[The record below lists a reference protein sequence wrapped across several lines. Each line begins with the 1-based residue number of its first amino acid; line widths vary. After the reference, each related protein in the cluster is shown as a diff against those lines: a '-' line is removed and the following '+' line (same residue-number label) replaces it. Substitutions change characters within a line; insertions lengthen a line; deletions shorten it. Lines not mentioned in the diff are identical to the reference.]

1 MIAFWRLFFTPW
13 DPVPAP
19 VRSKNDYR
27 KRTRKP
33 FPGAALIG
41 WALGILLIFA
51 LAGLPTPGA
60 AQTYTCPATSAATDA
75 LCGNPEFQSCLID
88 VDALDADAGV
98 TVTAQRHYCI
108 HVPEVFAAQS
118 LPIVFGFHGGGG
130 HGGRMVNIWEKH
142 TEQGMVLVFP
152 SALRTHRGIAANPC
166 RAALWRTLNGS
177 HPDWEDFGEL
187 DPCLDPLTGIET
199 PYGHDLAM
207 VQTIAQD
214 IVDQDIA
221 PQGFYAAGF
230 SSGASMVHQLFIT
243 RGSARSFDGFAAT
256 GIGISEV
263 KTDAVGAAGVGP
275 YQPNTDIRRPIIL
288 TSGTSDKSYPNWEN
302 FIAGVEALVGVSPDC
317 PAGNLATVAEFVAC
331 YRLNETIPGLGN
343 HTMLNAMEIT
353 TNWFVAHNA
362 AAAPAI
368 ESLYPD
374 LGHGSSF
381 HGNDDATLAVRQDYR
396 ADPAVAESAAVAA
409 ITIVQGRHNWPGNNG
424 NAPTCTIANCDIDL
438 TEEVLQF
445 WRANAGFVSEWP

>member
-1 MIAFWRLFFTPW
+1 MITFWKLMFDRW
-13 DPVPAP
+13 DPASTPAGP
-19 VRSKNDYR
+19 NTGYR
-27 KRTRKP
+27 KGVRKP
-33 FPGAALIG
+33 FPGGALIG
-41 WALGILLIFA
+41 WALGVLLVFA
-51 LAGLPTPGA
+51 LTGLPTPGA
-60 AQTYTCPATSAATDA
+60 ASTYSCPATSAATDA

-88 VDALDADAGV
+88 VSAPDVDAGV

-108 HVPEVFAAQS
+108 HVPEVFATQS
-118 LPIVFGFHGGGG
+118 LPVVFGFHGGGG
-130 HGGRMVNIWEKH
+130 DGGRMVNIWEKH

-152 SALRTHRGIAANPC
+152 TALRTHRGIADRPC
-166 RAALWRTLNGS
+166 RVTLWRTLNSS

-187 DPCLDPLTGIET
+187 DPCPDPVTGVQT

-207 VQTIAQD
+207 VQTIARD
-214 IVDQDIA
+214 IVAQGIV

-243 RGSARSFDGFAAT
+243 QATARSFDGFAAT
-256 GIGISEV
+256 GIGISET
-263 KTDAVGAAGVGP
+263 KTDAVGAPGRGP
-275 YQPNTDIRRPIIL
+275 YQPNMDIRRPIIL

-302 FIAGVEALVGVSPDC
+302 FIAGVEALIGVSSDC
-317 PAGNLATVAEFVAC
+317 PATNLAAVAEFVAC
-331 YRLNETIPGLGN
+331 YRLNETIPGLGT

-353 TNWFVAHNA
+353 TDWFVAHNA
-362 AAAPAI
+362 AALPAI

-381 HGNDDATLAVRQDYR
+381 QGNDDTTLAVRQDYR
-396 ADPAVAESAAVAA
+396 ADPAVADSAAVAA